1 MKKKIVIL
9 GLSSVLA
16 VSAIAASAVMFSRKA
31 KSENLLYATDP
42 EYMLVIDSPIYEGSA
57 AEGSGLDNKIVKTSL
72 GNDVKIEYNKLFEYE
87 EGYRH
92 AYATGVNCM
101 KNGSYFAVVA
111 NSEGHGISGIK
122 SVSIT
127 TDNDTYGS
135 SPKLVGYYG
144 WNDGDYVGAERKDTS
159 DGDVTLTFTFGD
171 TNPTFVKFE
180 PTSDNAGNRVGVH
193 EIVIEYTCVTSSNPY
208 YVEGDYAYKM
218 YYDHASVS
226 VYTGTST
233 DLVIPDSVDGRPV
246 TTIEEDFTFTNV
258 DKADIVS
265 VTLPASVDT
274 IDGSAF
280 KGASKLE
287 SINLENVEYIGD
299 YAFYYAQSLEEVDLS
314 SATQIGDYA
323 FTNCTALTDIGSFD
337 SIVSIGSH
345 AFYVTNTLDDDL
357 SFPATLS
364 LIGNS
369 AFMYSAIK
377 SVTIDDDAVAAI
389 EDAAFR
395 NCTYLKTVYIGD
407 NVYRCD
413 DFTYDGV
420 LESIVVGEN
429 NDDYCA
435 VDNVLY
441 YKESSNSWIG
451 VRLAANRPQT
461 TYVMPEKVTSLHG
474 YFAYQSNTL
483 ESITF
488 NDRIEETGDYGFS
501 FSTNLTSITFGSA
514 IEVVEDSFVGCTSL
528 TSLHIPGT
536 VEHIGQRA
544 FNGCSGLETVIIDEG
559 VQRLD
564 KQAFAH
570 CTSLTTVVIP
580 STLTSAGDKWGWDEV
595 TTDVFDGCTALT
607 SVFTALTSGGY
618 ATDPAGP
625 IYDGFYG
632 SRTLVNYSETYSAGC
647 WHYNAGVPE
656 LW

>member
-31 KSENLLYATDP
+31 KSESLLNATDP
-42 EYMLVIDSPIYEGSA
+42 EYMLVIDSPIYEGEA
-57 AEGSGLDNKIVKTSL
+57 AEGSGLDNKIVKTTL
-72 GNDVKIEYNKLFEYE
+72 GNDVKIEYNKLFKYQKGYQEVYE
-87 EGYRH
+87 
-92 AYATGVNCM
+92 TGVNCM

-144 WNDGDYVGAERKDTS
+144 WDDGDYVGAERKTTT
-159 DGDVTLTFTFGD
+159 DGNVTLTFTFGD
-171 TNPTFVKFE
+171 SCPTFVKFE
-180 PTSDNAGNRVGVH
+180 PTSDNSDNRVGIH

-208 YVEGDYAYKM
+208 HVEGDYGYKM
-218 YYDHASVS
+218 YYDHATVCL
-226 VYTGTST
+226 YKGTST
-233 DLVIPDSVDGRPV
+233 DLVIPGSVEGRPV
-246 TTIEEDFTFTNV
+246 TTIEEDFTCTNV
-258 DKADIVS
+258 DKADITS

-280 KGASKLE
+280 KGASNLE
-287 SINLENVEYIGD
+287 SINLENVEYIGS
-299 YAFYYAQSLEEVDLS
+299 YAFYYATSLEEVDLS
-314 SATQIGDYA
+314 SAIQIGDYA

-337 SIVSIGSH
+337 SIINLGSH
-345 AFYVTNTLDDDL
+345 AFYTTNTLDDDL
-357 SFPATLS
+357 LFPATLS
-364 LIGNS
+364 TIGDS
-369 AFMYSAIK
+369 CFMYSAIK
-377 SVTIDDDAVAAI
+377 SITIHDNAVAAI
-389 EDAAFR
+389 ENAAFR
-395 NCTYLKTVYIGD
+395 NCPYLKSVYIGD

-413 DFTYDGV
+413 DFNYDGV

-435 VDNVLY
+435 IDNVLY
-441 YKESSNSWIG
+441 YKESSNNWIG
-451 VRLAANRPQT
+451 VRMAANRPQT
-461 TYVMPEKVTSLHG
+461 TYVMPEKVKSLFS

-483 ESITF
+483 ESLTY
-488 NDRIEETGDYGFS
+488 NNVIERTGEYGFS

-514 IEVVEDSFVGCTSL
+514 IEIIQDSFVGCTAL
-528 TSLHIPGT
+528 TSVHIPGT
-536 VEHIGQRA
+536 VEHVAQRA
-544 FNGCSGLETVIIDEG
+544 FNGCTGLETVIIDEG
-559 VQRLD
+559 VTRLD
-564 KQAFAH
+564 KQAFAY

-618 ATDPAGP
+618 PTDPSGP